1 MHKAS
6 KLAVFACV
14 AMAGACGDTVAP
26 HGQASNAP
34 NVAGHGVTTELSMDD
49 TVSFSITIDPS
60 TNTTYNLGAG
70 NSLTFPAGSVCD
82 PAVSTYGPTQWDQPC
97 VAATS
102 PITVSVKAWLDATWN
117 PQVDFSPHLRFVP
130 SALSTG
136 WVNIVFAD
144 HRASLNP
151 LFKILYCSSP
161 TAVCIDE
168 SLTDPTLVTVT
179 NPRTGTLTRRIKH
192 FSGYLVGAGS
202 DSTATTNERAA
213 GYILLSGD

>member
-1 MHKAS
+1 MHRAS

-14 AMAGACGDTVAP
+14 AMASACGDAVAP
-26 HGQASNAP
+26 HSQAATAP

-49 TVSFSITIDPS
+49 TVSFSITIDPA
-60 TNTTYNLGAG
+60 TITTYNLGAG

-82 PAVSTYGPTQWDQPC
+82 PAVSTYGPTQWDEPC

-102 PITVSVKAWLDATWN
+102 PITVNVKAWLDGQWN

-130 SALSTG
+130 SELATQ
-136 WVNIVFAD
+136 WVRIVFAD
-144 HRASLNP
+144 YSASLNP
-151 LFKILYCSSP
+151 LYKILFCSSP
-161 TAVCIDE
+161 TATCIDE

-179 NPRTGTLTRRIKH
+179 DPLTGTVTRRIKH

-202 DSTATTNERAA
+202 YSSATMNKGAS